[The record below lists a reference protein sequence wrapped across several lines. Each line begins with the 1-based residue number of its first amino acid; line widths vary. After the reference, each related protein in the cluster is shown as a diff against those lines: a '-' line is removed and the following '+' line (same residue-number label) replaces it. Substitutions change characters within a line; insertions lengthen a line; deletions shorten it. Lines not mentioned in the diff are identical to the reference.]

1 MVDSK
6 AFHYGW
12 IIIITG
18 VAVLFTCLGLGRFAL
33 GMLLPSMGAGLGLSY
48 SQMGLISTGNFI
60 GYLISV
66 IIAGT
71 LAGRIGA
78 RRTISIGLFL
88 VAGSMLVIGRSKG
101 FLDVLWLYMFTG
113 FGSGLANVAL
123 MGLIAYWFDQKIRG
137 RAAGI
142 MISGSGLAI
151 VFAGLYVPFINI
163 QFGEQGWRYAWW
175 TMGAISVAVAAAAAM
190 LIRNR
195 PADKGMEPM
204 GYQPGGEMPSGRLSP
219 DGNANSGLGLLSY
232 LGVIYA
238 LFGATYMVYATF
250 IVTTLVDERGYTE
263 DVAGTFWAV
272 VGALSIFSGP
282 VFGWVSD
289 RLGRKLGMI
298 AVFAT
303 FTLSYVLVA
312 VKLQEAYLYLSIMLY
327 GLSAWSIPTIMAA
340 AVGDYMGPS
349 RAAKAFG
356 FITVFFSVGQIV
368 GPASA
373 GFLAEAL
380 GTFQVAFWMCSALT
394 ALAAA
399 LAFFIRRPQPGT

>member
-6 AFHYGW
+6 AYHYGW
-12 IIIITG
+12 IIIIAG
-18 VAVLFTCLGLGRFAL
+18 VAILFTCLGLGRFAL
-33 GMLLPSMGAGLGLSY
+33 GMLLPSMGAFLGLTY

-60 GYLISV
+60 GYLMSV
-66 IIAGT
+66 ALAGT
-71 LAGRIGA
+71 IAGRIGA
-78 RRTISIGLFL
+78 RNTITIGLVL
-88 VAGSMLVIGRSKG
+88 VAGSMLVIGRSRG
-101 FLDVLWLYMFTG
+101 FVEVLWLYMLTG

-123 MGLIAYWFDQKIRG
+123 MGLIAYWFEQRIRG
-137 RAAGI
+137 RAAGF
-142 MISGSGLAI
+142 MITGNGLAI
-151 VFAGLYVPFINI
+151 VFAGLYVPFINA
-163 QFGEQGWRYAWW
+163 QLGAQGWRYAWW
-175 TMGAISVAVAAAAAM
+175 TMGAIALVVAVAAAM

-204 GYQPGGEMPSGRLSP
+204 GHKAHGDMASSSQGAAGNDRSGF
-219 DGNANSGLGLLSY
+219 GLLAY

-238 LFGATYMVYATF
+238 LFGATYVVYATF

-298 AVFAT
+298 AVFAA
-303 FTLSYVLVA
+303 FTLSYILVA
-312 VKLQEAYLYLSIMLY
+312 AKLQEAFLYISIMLY

-340 AVGDYMGPS
+340 AVGDYFGPS
-349 RAAKAFG
+349 KAAKAFG
-356 FITVFFSVGQIV
+356 FITAIFSVGQIV
-368 GPASA
+368 GPVAA

-380 GTFQVAFWMCSALT
+380 GTFRVAFWMCAVLT
-394 ALAAA
+394 ALAAGLA
-399 LAFFIRRPQPGT
+399 LFLRRPQTTA